1 MKIKNKEKY
10 IGIAMLSVIFM
21 AFFIANKVLIQ
32 KPKVNNEDIFV
43 SEKEPLEETKIVSNK
58 EKSSGKKI
66 TVEIKGEVKK
76 PEVYVMEDYSI
87 VKDVIVEAGG
97 VTEKGDLNSVNQAKK
112 LRDGDCIIIPSI
124 EGNARPIV
132 GSIPGGTAMTESK
145 DEIININ
152 SATKEELMKLPG
164 VGEVTA
170 GKIIDYRESS
180 GGFSSVED
188 MKNIS
193 GIGDKTLAKFKDK
206 IDVR

>member
-1 MKIKNKEKY
+1 MKNKEKY

-43 SEKEPLEETKIVSNK
+43 SEKQPLEETKAVSNK
-58 EKSSGKKI
+58 ERPNGKKI

-124 EGNARPIV
+124 EGNARAIV
-132 GSIPGGTAMTESK
+132 GGTSRGTAMTESK

-152 SATKEELMKLPG
+152 TATKEELMKLPG

>member
-1 MKIKNKEKY
+1 MIDLKIKNKEKY

-21 AFFIANKVLIQ
+21 AFFIANKVFIQ
-32 KPKVNNEDIFV
+32 KPKVNNEDIFI
-43 SEKEPLEETKIVSNK
+43 SEKEPLEEIKIVSNK
-58 EKSSGKKI
+58 EKPRGKKI

-97 VTEKGDLNSVNQAKK
+97 ITEKGDLNSVNQAKK
-112 LRDGDCIIIPSI
+112 LKDGDCIIIPST

-132 GSIPGGTAMTESK
+132 GGTAMPGSK

-152 SATKEELMKLPG
+152 SASKEELMKLPG

-170 GKIIDYRESS
+170 GKIIDYRENS

-188 MKNIS
+188 MKNIG

>member
-1 MKIKNKEKY
+1 MIDLKIKNKEKY

-21 AFFIANKVLIQ
+21 AFFIANKVFIQ
-32 KPKVNNEDIFV
+32 KPKVNNEDIFIL
-43 SEKEPLEETKIVSNK
+43 EKEPLEETKIVSNK
-58 EKSSGKKI
+58 ENTKGKKI

-97 VTEKGDLNSVNQAKK
+97 ITEKGDLNSVNQAKK
-112 LRDGDCIIIPSI
+112 LKDGDCIIIPST
-124 EGNARPIV
+124 EGNARPIT
-132 GSIPGGTAMTESK
+132 GGTSMPGSK

-152 SATKEELMKLPG
+152 SASKEELMKLPG

-188 MKNIS
+188 MKNIG

>member
-1 MKIKNKEKY
+1 MIDLKIKNKEKY

-21 AFFIANKVLIQ
+21 AFFIANKVFIQ
-32 KPKVNNEDIFV
+32 KPKVNNEDIFIL
-43 SEKEPLEETKIVSNK
+43 EKEPLEETKIVSNK
-58 EKSSGKKI
+58 ENPKGKKI

-97 VTEKGDLNSVNQAKK
+97 ITEKGDLNSVNQAKK
-112 LRDGDCIIIPSI
+112 LKDGDCIIIPST
-124 EGNARPIV
+124 EGNARPIT
-132 GSIPGGTAMTESK
+132 GGTSMPGSK

-152 SATKEELMKLPG
+152 SASKEELMKLPG

-188 MKNIS
+188 MKNIG

>member
-1 MKIKNKEKY
+1 MIDLKIKNKEKY

-21 AFFIANKVLIQ
+21 AFFIANKVFIQ
-32 KPKVNNEDIFV
+32 KPKVNNEDIFIL
-43 SEKEPLEETKIVSNK
+43 EKEPLEETKIVSNK
-58 EKSSGKKI
+58 ENRKGKKI

-97 VTEKGDLNSVNQAKK
+97 ITEKGDLNSVNQAKK
-112 LRDGDCIIIPSI
+112 LKDGDCIIIPST
-124 EGNARPIV
+124 EGNARPIT
-132 GSIPGGTAMTESK
+132 GGTSMPGSK

-152 SATKEELMKLPG
+152 SASKEELMKLPG

-170 GKIIDYRESS
+170 GKIIDYRENS

-188 MKNIS
+188 MKNIG

>member
-1 MKIKNKEKY
+1 LKIKNKEKY

-58 EKSSGKKI
+58 EKPSGKKI

-132 GSIPGGTAMTESK
+132 GGIPGGTAMTESK

>member
-1 MKIKNKEKY
+1 LKIKNKEKY

-58 EKSSGKKI
+58 EKSNGKKI

-124 EGNARPIV
+124 EGNVRPI
-132 GSIPGGTAMTESK
+132 GGGISGGTSMTESK

-152 SATKEELMKLPG
+152 RATKEELMKLPG

-193 GIGDKTLAKFKDK
+193 GIGDKT
-206 IDVR
+206 

>member
-10 IGIAMLSVIFM
+10 IGIAMISVIFM
-21 AFFIANKVLIQ
+21 AFFIANKVFIQ

-43 SEKEPLEETKIVSNK
+43 SEKESVEETKSVANK
-58 EKSSGKKI
+58 EKPKGKKI
-66 TVEIKGEVKK
+66 TVEIKGEVKE

-97 VTEKGDLNSVNQAKK
+97 ITEKGDLNSVNQAKK
-112 LRDGDCIIIPSI
+112 LRDGDCIIIPSTD
-124 EGNARPIV
+124 GNSRPV
-132 GSIPGGTAMTESK
+132 SGGTAMPGGK

-180 GGFSSVED
+180 GGFSTVED
-188 MKNIS
+188 MKNIG

>member
-1 MKIKNKEKY
+1 MIDLKIKNKEKY

-21 AFFIANKVLIQ
+21 AFFIANKVFIQ
-32 KPKVNNEDIFV
+32 KPKVNNEDIFIL
-43 SEKEPLEETKIVSNK
+43 EKEPLEETKIVSNK
-58 EKSSGKKI
+58 ENPKGKKI

-97 VTEKGDLNSVNQAKK
+97 ITEKGDLNSVNQAKK
-112 LRDGDCIIIPSI
+112 IKDGDCIIIPST
-124 EGNARPIV
+124 EGNARPIT
-132 GSIPGGTAMTESK
+132 GGTSMPGSK

-152 SATKEELMKLPG
+152 SASKEELMKLPG

-188 MKNIS
+188 MKNIG

>member
-1 MKIKNKEKY
+1 MIDLKIKNKEKY

-21 AFFIANKVLIQ
+21 AFFIANKVFIQ
-32 KPKVNNEDIFV
+32 KPKVNNEDIFI

-58 EKSSGKKI
+58 ENPKGKKI

-76 PEVYVMEDYSI
+76 PEVYIMEDYSI

-97 VTEKGDLNSVNQAKK
+97 ITEKGDLNSVNQAKK
-112 LRDGDCIIIPSI
+112 LKDGDCIIIPST
-124 EGNARPIV
+124 EGNARPITA
-132 GSIPGGTAMTESK
+132 GTSMPGSK

-152 SATKEELMKLPG
+152 SASKEELMKLPG

-188 MKNIS
+188 MKNIG

>member
-1 MKIKNKEKY
+1 MIDLKIKSKEKY

-21 AFFIANKVLIQ
+21 AFFIANKVFIQ
-32 KPKVNNEDIFV
+32 KPKVNNEDIFI

-58 EKSSGKKI
+58 ENPKGKKI

-97 VTEKGDLNSVNQAKK
+97 ITEKGDLNSVNQAKK
-112 LRDGDCIIIPSI
+112 LKDGDCIIIPST
-124 EGNARPIV
+124 EGDARSIT
-132 GSIPGGTAMTESK
+132 GGTSIPGSK

-152 SATKEELMKLPG
+152 SASKEELMKLPG

-188 MKNIS
+188 MKNIG